1 MRILL
6 VKPPEQSNLNFGS
19 FSLAVLA
26 GYVKNISDIAI
37 LDVTDFTVSK
47 AVKTLLHTSPD
58 MIGITT
64 MGWSSVEPTKKLI
77 ERLRKENF
85 SGQIIV
91 GGHGATTLPKPLLEA
106 GADAAV
112 LGEGELTFNEITQCG
127 ISESVPGLALLR
139 EGSVILTSNR
149 PLIESL
155 DSLPLPRHN
164 LIKAKGGGIL
174 SLETSRGCPHR
185 CTFCE
190 TSNFFR
196 HTWRARSPE
205 VVAKDIGCLV
215 EDFKAVIIHIVDDNF
230 TADPLR
236 ALNIC
241 KLIRDGPLPLF
252 FLFAARSDELLR
264 HPELIPA
271 LAEARFLRVNI
282 GVETTDI
289 NLAKNIR
296 KPISY
301 NTHKQAFD
309 LMRKAGIYTFASFI
323 IGLPG
328 ETETIRESYVDMAVD
343 LGADSVQFLP
353 FQPLPG
359 TPLGKDNPK
368 PELWC
373 VEESIKANRKYERHP
388 LVIERLLDTARESTI
403 RGMLAR
409 ENLNLRLRTNILD
422 AATTK
427 KIEETLREIDPGLNN
442 EILGC
447 T

>member
-26 GYVKNISDIAI
+26 GYIKDISDIAI
-37 LDVTDFTVSK
+37 LDVTDLTVSN
-47 AVKTLLHTSPD
+47 AVKATLHTSPD
-58 MIGITT
+58 IIGITA
-64 MGWSSVEPTKKLI
+64 MGWSSVEPVKKLI
-77 ERLRKENF
+77 EGLRKEKF
-85 SGQIIV
+85 SSQIII
-91 GGHGATTLPKPLLEA
+91 GGHGATVLPKPLLEA
-106 GADAAV
+106 GADAVV
-112 LGEGELTFNEITQCG
+112 LGEGELTFSEIVQCG

-139 EGSVILTSNR
+139 EGSVILTTNR

-155 DSLPLPRHN
+155 DSLPQPRHD
-164 LIKAKGGGIL
+164 LIKAKCKRIF

-185 CTFCE
+185 CAFCE
-190 TSNFFR
+190 TSSFFR

-215 EDFKAVIIHIVDDNF
+215 EDFEAVIVHIVDDNF
-230 TADPLR
+230 TADPFR

-241 KLIRDGPLPLF
+241 KLVRDGPLPLF

-264 HPELIPA
+264 FPDLIPS
-271 LAEARFLRVNI
+271 LAEARFLRANI
-282 GVETTDI
+282 GVETIDLD
-289 NLAKNIR
+289 LAKNIR

-301 NTHKQAFD
+301 DTHKQAFG

-343 LGADSVQFLP
+343 LEADSVQFLP

-359 TPLGKDNPK
+359 TPLGKENPK

-373 VEESIKANRKYERHP
+373 VEESIKANREYEKHP
-388 LVIERLLDTARESTI
+388 LVIERLLDTARECTI

-409 ENLNLRLRTNILD
+409 ENLNLRLRMNILD
-422 AATTK
+422 RTVAK
-427 KIEETLREIDPGLNN
+427 KVEDTLREIESGL
-442 EILGC
+442 LDRPY
-447 T
+447 